1 MHGVDGPVH
10 VSFPQ
15 AMVDGPQHPAFI
27 AAIHNLTGITHCRDL
42 NGGDPNCVA
51 FVPSSIN
58 PEDSFHR
65 SSSAMSYLTP
75 VETTRPNWLTLV
87 NSTVSKLVWNPDGSG
102 TVASVEFL
110 YLSNSANVYRANVR
124 KEVIMAAGSINTPAI
139 LQRSGVGDSAHLS
152 SLGISTVL
160 DLPTV
165 GKNLQ
170 EQMLVR
176 VMFGSKGYQLNGR
189 AWDNLLA
196 FPNFSQL
203 FGANAATAATKIN
216 SSLDTWADSQ
226 KGNALSKAAL
236 KTIYQSQADIM
247 LEQSPSLRS
256 STLMDSGRIHPC
268 SGDCSLL
275 AVGRSKLQRLIL
287 SPNPT

>member
-1 MHGVDGPVH
+1 
-10 VSFPQ
+10 
-15 AMVDGPQHPAFI
+15 
-27 AAIHNLTGITHCRDL
+27 
-42 NGGDPNCVA
+42 
-51 FVPSSIN
+51 
-58 PEDSFHR
+58 
-65 SSSAMSYLTP
+65 MSYLTP